1 VEVVS
6 LTHVHID
13 HYGGSARCWGW
24 AEASGSTSI
33 RGARALPNPG
43 VIWIPASAAKGWL
56 VELYGRSLEIPTD
69 RSVET
74 RDGNR
79 IAVGDTSVEVIH
91 TPGHAGYRHYRNIS

>member
-1 VEVVS
+1 VEAVS

-13 HYGGSARCWGW
+13 HYGGRRGVGAGRRRPVLRPS
-24 AEASGSTSI
+24 E
-33 RGARALPNPG
+33 GARVLPNPG

-56 VELYGRSLEIPTD
+56 VELYGRSLEIPAD

-91 TPGHAGYRHYRNIS
+91 TPGNAGYRHYRNIS